1 VKRAIT
7 AAILI
12 AAVTTL
18 RAQQPP
24 PPAPPPP
31 AAGDDSR
38 ERFRFKSGVE
48 LINVTATVSDEN
60 GRFVPGL
67 RQEDFVI
74 HEDNEPQEVAY
85 FSADR
90 VPVSLGVVL
99 DASGSMAGEKMDDA
113 KAALD
118 RFVYELLDERDE
130 LFLYRFSDHPVLMQD
145 WTSDR
150 LLLSRAMSRI
160 TPNGGTAMY
169 DAILQ
174 AIPRAATGQRPK
186 KALLLISDGN
196 DTSSYGSLR
205 DVRNTL
211 RESELLMYAIGIDGE
226 STTSRPPP
234 MRPRTPFPIP
244 FPPGGGRRPGGRFPL
259 RPQQQYGG
267 GLLGLGLG
275 QFGGSQGG
283 GRQFPRNMGGDEGV
297 NVVALRDM
305 TDDSGG
311 RTEIVRSARDLTP
324 ATASIADEL
333 SKQYSLGYASTLKR
347 DGRWHSIKVEVR
359 NHAYRVRARRGYVAS

>member
-1 VKRAIT
+1 MKRAIT
-7 AAILI
+7 AAVLI

-18 RAQQPP
+18 RAQQL
-24 PPAPPPP
+24 PPAPPDGND
-31 AAGDDSR
+31 ARD
-38 ERFRFKSGVE
+38 RFRFKSGVE

-74 HEDNEPQEVAY
+74 HEDNEPQEVSY

-99 DASGSMAGEKMDDA
+99 DASGSMTGEKMDDA
-113 KAALD
+113 KSALD

-130 LFLYRFSDHPVLMQD
+130 LFLYRFSEHPVLMQG

-150 LLLSRAMSRI
+150 MLLSRAMSRI

-169 DAILQ
+169 DAVLE
-174 AIPRAATGQRPK
+174 AIPLAATGQRPK

-196 DTSSYGSLR
+196 DTASFGSLR
-205 DVRNTL
+205 DVRNKL
-211 RESELLMYAIGIDGE
+211 RETEVLMYAIGIDGE
-226 STTSRPPP
+226 STNTFRPPP

-259 RPQQQYGG
+259 QPQQSFGG
-267 GLLGLGLG
+267 G

-283 GRQFPRNMGGDEGV
+283 GRQFPRNFGGDDRV
-297 NVVALRDM
+297 NAAALRDM

-311 RTEIVRSARDLTP
+311 RTEIVHAASDLAP

-333 SKQYSLGYASTLKR
+333 SKQYSLGYASTLKK